1 MIGAVPVLVD
11 VCEDT
16 YCMDAR
22 AFDTAI
28 SFRTKA
34 VLPVHL
40 YGHPADLASIGAIA
54 RRCGVPTIEDCAQAQ
69 EASIFNR
76 PVGTMGEIGCFSFY
90 PTKSLGAIGDGG
102 LVASRDRH
110 LVDRARSLRT
120 YG

>member
-1 MIGAVPVLVD
+1 MIGAVPFLVD

-22 AFDTAI
+22 ALDTAI
-28 SFRTKA
+28 SFRTNA

-69 EASIFNR
+69 EASIDGR
-76 PVGTMGEIGCFSFY
+76 PVGTIGEIGCFSFY
-90 PTKSLGAIGDGG
+90 PTKLLGAIGDGG
-102 LVASRDRH
+102 LVASEI
-110 LVDRARSLRT
+110 VT
-120 YG
+120 